1 MNSVATPSFWDT
13 LAYQLLVKTCVRRD
27 RAWIRWWWW
36 PLHKKCTARN
46 RVVRTTIHNREVIVN
61 FGYTYPFVARRYPT
75 FNDPLLQ
82 LVAQVRR
89 QRDRPIRFVDIGAAV
104 GDTVLLVHS
113 NCAEMVSEYVCV
125 DGDHEFFAYLQA
137 NLNFLPSAKLILR
150 QLARSEGREPSLVRI
165 HSGTASAQG
174 KELVA
179 AAPLDQV
186 LAEAGVGAV
195 DLLKIDVDGFDGE
208 VLAGAGNLLKRD
220 RPAVIFECHPILC
233 DRTGNDW
240 GTAFAALRDS
250 GYAMTAWFTKFGAF
264 SHYCSLADEAAIAK
278 MMEFCRKS
286 SQEDWH
292 YDVVALP
299 EGEGWDWIELA
310 DSKFARN
317 RRSPC

>member
-1 MNSVATPSFWDT
+1 
-13 LAYQLLVKTCVRRD
+13 
-27 RAWIRWWWW
+27 
-36 PLHKKCTARN
+36 
-46 RVVRTTIHNREVIVN
+46 
-61 FGYTYPFVARRYPT
+61 
-75 FNDPLLQ
+75 
-82 LVAQVRR
+82 
-89 QRDRPIRFVDIGAAV
+89 
-104 GDTVLLVHS
+104 
-113 NCAEMVSEYVCV
+113 
-125 DGDHEFFAYLQA
+125 
-137 NLNFLPSAKLILR
+137 LILR

-233 DRTGNDW
+233 D
-240 GTAFAALRDS
+240 
-250 GYAMTAWFTKFGAF
+250 AMTAWFTKFGAF